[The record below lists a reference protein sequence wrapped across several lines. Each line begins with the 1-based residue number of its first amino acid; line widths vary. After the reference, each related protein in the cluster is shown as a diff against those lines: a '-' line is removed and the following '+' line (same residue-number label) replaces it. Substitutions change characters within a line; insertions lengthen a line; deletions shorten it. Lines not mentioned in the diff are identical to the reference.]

1 MQENPPRAPCKIRT
15 RKDSRSKSDHPRRR
29 NNRFTFEES
38 TDTIDCSG
46 EHCQS
51 CAVSLMADCV
61 AVCCCPLA
69 LVSLLALAFVKVPYL
84 AGRRC

>member
-15 RKDSRSKSDHPRRR
+15 RKDSRSKSDQPRRR

-46 EHCQS
+46 EHCRS